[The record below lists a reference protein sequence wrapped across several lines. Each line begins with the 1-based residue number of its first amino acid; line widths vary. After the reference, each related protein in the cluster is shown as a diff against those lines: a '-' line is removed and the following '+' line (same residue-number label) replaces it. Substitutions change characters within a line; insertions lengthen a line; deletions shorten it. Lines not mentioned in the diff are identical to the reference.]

1 MLNIRKKDEAK
12 IVIESN
18 DSGILRELSEYF
30 TFYVE
35 GYKFMPAYRN
45 KMWDGKVRLFDMRS
59 HQLPFGLLGKV
70 AEFASARKYELTVDS
85 DIRPTLSATD
95 KELDEFIKNLPLC
108 SGGNVIQAR
117 DYQVDA
123 FKKATQSQR
132 AILLSPTGSGK
143 SLIIYMLSR
152 YFLSKDMDRKVLIV
166 VPTTSL
172 VEQMTKDFADYS
184 LNDAEFDVE
193 EEVHKIYSGKEKF
206 DIDAG
211 IVITTWQSAIKL
223 PLDWFISYG
232 MVVGDEAH
240 TFKAKSLTTIMDRLN
255 KAYFRIGTT
264 GTLDGGKVN
273 ELVLEG
279 SFGPTY
285 KVTST
290 KELIDS
296 ETLADLT
303 IQSLVMKY
311 PDEVKKMMAK
321 AKYQDE
327 IGFIVSYAN
336 RNKFITNLALDQS
349 GNTLVLYNLV
359 IKHGKPLYDMIKAK
373 AENRNVFFVSGEVNA
388 EERERIRELTEKE
401 TGAIIVAS
409 VGTFSTGINIKNLH
423 NIIFAAP
430 TKSQIRVLQSI
441 GRGLRK
447 SDSGQPTVVYDLADD
462 MCWKKHKNYTHNH
475 AINRIKIY
483 AKEGFKYN
491 IHEVQ
496 LK

>member
-1 MLNIRKKDEAK
+1 MIRIRKKNEAH
-12 IVIESN
+12 IVIESD

-35 GYKFMPAYRN
+35 GYKFMPAYKS

-59 HQLPFGLLGKV
+59 QQLPFGLLGKV
-70 AEFASARKYELTVDS
+70 AEFAGSRKYELDVDS
-85 DIRPTLSATD
+85 EIRPTLSATD
-95 KELDEFIKNLPLC
+95 TELDDFIKELPLC
-108 SGGNVIQAR
+108 SGGNEIQAR
-117 DYQVDA
+117 EYQVDA
-123 FKKATQSQR
+123 FKKAAQSQR

-152 YFLSKDMDRKVLIV
+152 YFLSKDMDRKILIV

-184 LNDAEFDVE
+184 LNDTDFNVDD
-193 EEVHKIYSGKEKF
+193 EVHKIYSGKEKF
-206 DIDAG
+206 NIDAS

-223 PLDWFISYG
+223 PLDWFVAYG
-232 MVVGDEAH
+232 MVIGDEAH
-240 TFKAKSLTTIMDRLN
+240 TFKAKSLTTIMNRLN

-290 KELIDS
+290 KKLIDS
-296 ETLADLT
+296 DTLADLK
-303 IQSLVMKY
+303 IEALVMKY
-311 PDEVKKMMAK
+311 PDDVKKLMAK

-327 IGFIVSYAN
+327 IDFIVSYAN
-336 RNKFITNLALDQS
+336 RNNFIANLALDQS

-359 IKHGKPLYDMIKAK
+359 IKHGKPLYDLIKKRAK
-373 AENRNVFFVSGEVNA
+373 DRNVFFVSGEVNA

-409 VGTFSTGINIKNLH
+409 SGTFSTGINIKNLH

-462 MCWKKHKNYTHNH
+462 LCWKKHKNYTHNH

-483 AKEGFKYN
+483 AKEGFEYN
-491 IHEVQ
+491 IHEVPM
-496 LK
+496 K